1 MSKFKNLFLLFS
13 LFLFAGLS
21 LNTYAG
27 PFATPDVTGGDEANA
42 IAIINADDNFVV
54 GTKSTG
60 SDSTAAGTVFDQSPA
75 AGSLED
81 TGTAINYVVSLGPV
95 TTTTTTT
102 AATTTTTA
110 ASTTTTT
117 AGATTTTA
125 AGTTTTTAAASTT
138 TTVVIPTTTTTAA
151 ATTTT
156 AAGTTTTAAA
166 TTTTTMGGGPT
177 TTATPTTTTTT
188 ATTSTTGATTT
199 TTLPPPSDEVELF
212 DFGGSGCTISN
223 TQSASMDPIWLFLLL
238 VPGLGILRRRTAKT
252 RS

>member
-27 PFATPDVTGGDEANA
+27 PFATPDVTGGNEANA

-54 GTKSTG
+54 GASTTG
-60 SDSTAAGTVFDQSPA
+60 NDSTAPGTVFDQSPA

-102 AATTTTTA
+102 AATTP
-110 ASTTTTT
+110 TT